1 METEKLYFFTAT
13 ILEWKPL
20 LKEDVFKDIIMD
32 SLEFLVTKKRNLLK
46 AFVIMPNHIHLM
58 WNILTPNNPS
68 DVQRDFLKYT
78 LQQIITQLK
87 KRNDTFWFEQLL
99 VKAGDRYYQVWE
111 WRPLAIELY
120 TPDVKFQKLK
130 YIHHNPIQERWQ
142 LCKLPEEYKYSSAG
156 FYYMTKTDWSFL
168 THYLEYGM

>member
-20 LKEDVFKDIIMD
+20 LKEDVFKDIVMD
-32 SLEFLVTKKRNLLK
+32 SLEFLVAKKRILLR

-58 WNILTPNNPS
+58 WNILSPNSPS

-78 LQQIITQLK
+78 SQQIIALLK
-87 KRNDTFWFEQLL
+87 ERNDIYWLEQLR
-99 VKAGDRYYQVWE
+99 VKAVDRHYQVRE
-111 WRPLAIELY
+111 RRPLAIELY

-130 YIHHNPIQERWQ
+130 YIHHNPIQEKWQ
-142 LCKLPEEYKYSSAG
+142 LYNLPEEYKYSSAG
-156 FYYMTKTDWSFL
+156 FYYMDKMDWNFI
-168 THYLEYGM
+168 THYLKYGM